1 MSQLSQRSN
10 SLFPYT
16 LEEVESAK
24 QASFDNP
31 DHQELLVRVKRGD
44 KHEKFML
51 TVKPSADDH
60 YSLVKWAAHHDSD
73 SDVTHESGPT
83 TS

>member
-10 SLFPYT
+10 SLFPYQ
-16 LEEVESAK
+16 LDEVLSAK

-44 KHEKFML
+44 KHEKFTL

-60 YSLVKWAAHHDSD
+60 YSLVKFAQQHDD
-73 SDVTHESGPT
+73 DVTHESGPA

>member
-1 MSQLSQRSN
+1 VL
-10 SLFPYT
+10 
-16 LEEVESAK
+16 SAK

-44 KHEKFML
+44 KHEHFTL

-60 YSLVKWAAHHDSD
+60 YSLVKFTQQHDN
-73 SDVTHESGPT
+73 DVTHESGPA